1 MCIDKGK
8 GGYIRGEEEVGNLF
22 GNTAAYLYCNCYSRN
37 FFLRRLKVLKDM
49 LFDLVADFRGNDIRD
64 RKS

>member
-22 GNTAAYLYCNCYSRN
+22 GTTAVYLYNCYSRN
-37 FFLRRLKVLKDM
+37 FFLRRLKLLKDM
-49 LFDLVADFRGNDIRD
+49 MFDLVADCRGNDIRD